1 MLLYRLFL
9 VFDSLIMSLPRN
21 WRKKLFTTLAEL
33 VHRVAAKR
41 NRVIQQNLDFM
52 FHNQLTDHQKH
63 EAERY
68 CYRNL
73 ALNLLQ
79 SMENRRNSTEDLA
92 RHVSFINK
100 EAVDTIL
107 SEGRGII
114 FVSAHFGNWELGA
127 TALSAL
133 ITPVSSI
140 YKEFDRTEF
149 NSYLME
155 VRQRHRM
162 KLFEKNGALKSLAR
176 TLKNG
181 GSVSL
186 MIDQAS
192 NAKHGVEVTFFGH
205 KTYQTSTPAILA
217 HKYNAAIV
225 PLYIFSNDEERFTIE
240 FETPIEVK
248 NDDPSSILEATQRQ
262 ADSLEKTI
270 RAYPKFWF
278 WCHKRWKSEYKEIYA
293 S

>member
-9 VFDSLIMSLPRN
+9 VFDALIMSLPRN
-21 WRKKLFTTLAEL
+21 GRKKLFTTLAEL
-33 VHRVAAKR
+33 VHRLAAKR
-41 NRVIQQNLDFM
+41 NRVIQQNLNFM
-52 FHNQLTDHQKH
+52 FQNSLSDDEKQRI
-63 EAERY
+63 EYY

-79 SMENRRNSTEDLA
+79 SMENRRNSAEDLA
-92 RHVSFINK
+92 KKVSFTHR
-100 EAVDTIL
+100 EAVDEIL
-107 SEGRGII
+107 SQGRGIVFI
-114 FVSAHFGNWELGA
+114 SAHFGNWELGA

-140 YKEFDRTEF
+140 YKELDRSEF
-149 NSYLME
+149 NPYLIE
-155 VRQRHRM
+155 GRERHRM
-162 KLFEKNGALKSLAR
+162 ELSEKNGALKSLAR

-205 KTYQTSTPAILA
+205 KTYQTSTPAVLA
-217 HKYNAAIV
+217 HKYNAAII
-225 PLYIFSNDEERFTIE
+225 PLYILSNDEERFTIE
-240 FETPIEVK
+240 FGTPIEVK

-262 ADSLEKTI
+262 ADSLEKII